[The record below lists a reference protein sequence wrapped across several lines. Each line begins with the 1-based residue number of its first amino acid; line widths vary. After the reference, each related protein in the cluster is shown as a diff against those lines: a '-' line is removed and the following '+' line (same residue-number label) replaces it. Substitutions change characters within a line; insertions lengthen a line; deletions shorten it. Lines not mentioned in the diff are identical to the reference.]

1 MGYETHYKLQT
12 IPPSEFNRVHETIV
26 GNDYDPF
33 DDACKW
39 YDHETDL
46 RVASEKLRD
55 VIIRVDGEGEDS
67 GDVWTL
73 YAFNG
78 QVVKHK
84 QSTWEPPEPPAEWL
98 AAVST
103 SHAQASHEVTAE
115 DVGAHTMNH
124 AMQQLLNAPKY
135 RATCPVGKDAHT
147 WTAACMFG
155 VKYEDV
161 TPQQRQIAKQACF
174 GA

>member
-1 MGYETHYKLQT
+1 MGYSTTYKLQT
-12 IPPSEFNRVHETIV
+12 IPASEFDRVHATIV
-26 GNDYDPF
+26 GQDCDPF

-78 QVVKHK
+78 EIVKYK
-84 QSTWEPPEPPAEWL
+84 QSKWEPPEPPAEWL
-98 AAVST
+98 AAAHRV
-103 SHAQASHEVTAE
+103 EVTQVTSEA
-115 DVGAHTMNH
+115 VGMSAMNN

-161 TPQQRQIAKQACF
+161 TPQQRQIAKQVCF
-174 GA
+174 GASP